1 MVDFVVST
9 CVIVDAGDTTAV
21 TAAIETIPNTEKLI
35 VAPLANGLQ
44 VLVVGY
50 A

>member
-9 CVIVDAGDTTAV
+9 CVVVDAGDTTAV

-35 VAPLANGLQ
+35 VALANGLQ